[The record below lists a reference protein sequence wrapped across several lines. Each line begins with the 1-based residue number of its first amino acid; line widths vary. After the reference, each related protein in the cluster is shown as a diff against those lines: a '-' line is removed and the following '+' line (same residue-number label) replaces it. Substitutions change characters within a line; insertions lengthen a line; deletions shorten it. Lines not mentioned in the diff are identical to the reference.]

1 MRRPQPSERSRA
13 STIVDRHFD
22 HDGLAELVGTNSE
35 PALAHLRDAT
45 WHLLA
50 HAVSRPGKE
59 FRARMVEH
67 AYAIAKE
74 HAPIPSAV
82 APLAHELPQILE
94 LIHAGS
100 LVIDDVEDNALM
112 RRGAPALHRLA
123 GVPAAV
129 NAGNF
134 LYFLPIVLLSSLSV
148 DPAVALTMH
157 QRTARALLRCHH
169 GQGLDLAVKVSEIAP
184 SNIAEVVEL
193 TTALKTGSLM
203 NLACALGALAGGA
216 DARVENA
223 LSVFG
228 CEVGIALQML
238 DDLSGF
244 LNPAR
249 LDKGIED
256 LTEQRATWAWKCASE
271 AVDETTFRGW
281 QQISRDLK
289 VSGVGASTLLSS
301 MKPHLESHRRTPR
314 KRLDAALDDLKN
326 QLGTSSA
333 IESFAH
339 EIAALE
345 KSYV

>member
-1 MRRPQPSERSRA
+1 MSERSRA

-22 HDGLAELVGTNSE
+22 HEGLADLVGTSSE
-35 PALAHLRDAT
+35 PALTHLRDAT

-67 AYAIAKE
+67 AYAIAKD
-74 HAPIPSAV
+74 HAPSPSAV
-82 APLAHELPQILE
+82 PPLDHELPQILE

-100 LVIDDVEDNALM
+100 LVIDDVEDNAMM
-112 RRGAPALHRLA
+112 RRGAPALHRMA

-148 DPAVALTMH
+148 DPAVSLTMH

-169 GQGLDLAVKVSEIAP
+169 GQGLDLAVKVSEVPIA
-184 SNIAEVVEL
+184 NLAELVEL

-216 DARVENA
+216 DARIENA

-228 CEVGIALQML
+228 SEVGIALQML

-244 LNPAR
+244 LSPAR
-249 LDKGIED
+249 LEKGIED
-256 LTEQRATWAWKCASE
+256 LTEQRATWAWACASE
-271 AVDETTFRGW
+271 AVDAATFRGW
-281 QQISRDLK
+281 QQMSRELK
-289 VSGVGASTLLSS
+289 ATGHGERALLSA
-301 MKPHLESHRRTPR
+301 MKPHLEGYRRTPR
-314 KRLDAALDDLKN
+314 KRLDAALGQLKN
-326 QLGTSSA
+326 QIGTSSA
-333 IESFAH
+333 IESFAR
-339 EIAALE
+339 EIDALE

>member
-1 MRRPQPSERSRA
+1 VCDSERSRA

-22 HDGLAELVGTNSE
+22 HEGLADLVGTNSK

-67 AYAIAKE
+67 AYAIAKD
-74 HAPIPSAV
+74 HAPTPSAV

-148 DPAVALTMH
+148 DPAVSLTMH

-169 GQGLDLAVKVSEIAP
+169 GQGLDIAVKVSEVAP
-184 SNIAEVVEL
+184 ANLAELVEL

-203 NLACALGALAGGA
+203 SLACALGALAGGA
-216 DARVENA
+216 DARIENA

-228 CEVGIALQML
+228 SEVGVALQML

-249 LDKGIED
+249 TDKGMED
-256 LTEQRATWAWKCASE
+256 LVEQRATWAWACASE
-271 AVDETTFRGW
+271 AVDEATFREW
-281 QQISRDLK
+281 QAISRGLK
-289 VSGVGASTLLSS
+289 TSGPAASALLSA
-301 MKPHLESHRRTPR
+301 MRPHLEHRRRVPR
-314 KRLDAALDDLKN
+314 KRLDAALDGLKS
-326 QLGTSSA
+326 QIGTSRA

-339 EIAALE
+339 EIDALE